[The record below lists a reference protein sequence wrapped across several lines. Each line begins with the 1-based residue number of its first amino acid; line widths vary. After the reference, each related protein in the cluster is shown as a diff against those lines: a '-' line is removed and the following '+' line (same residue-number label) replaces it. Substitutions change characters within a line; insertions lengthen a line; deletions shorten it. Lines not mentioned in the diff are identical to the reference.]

1 MPDAKAV
8 RILLQYLS
16 PAEVDS
22 LLFDL
27 ATNECG
33 ENVERVALRL
43 RHELHKQQGTVTIN
57 G

>member
-8 RILLQYLS
+8 QILLQYLS

-27 ATNECG
+27 AKDCTG
-33 ENVERVALRL
+33 DVGVVARRL